1 MAGKSIRTKEEKARI
16 VMEAL
21 TGSTPIAEI
30 CRRYNVT
37 SSAFYKWRDAF
48 IAGGTASLELGK
60 SSKEVQLQKEIES
73 LKTIIGEL
81 TVANETLKKFNCRG
95 EDGSNDRNG

>member
-1 MAGKSIRTKEEKARI
+1 MEGKSNRTKEEKARI

-21 TGSTPIAEI
+21 SGSTSIAEI

-48 IAGGTASLELGK
+48 IAGGTASLESGK
-60 SSKEVQLQKEIES
+60 SSKELQMQREMDK
-73 LKTIIGEL
+73 LKTIIGDL
-81 TVANETLKKFNCRG
+81 TVANETLKKIQLSGRG
-95 EDGSNDRNG
+95 GKL

>member
-1 MAGKSIRTKEEKARI
+1 MEGKSNRTKEEKARI

-21 TGSTPIAEI
+21 TGNTPIAEI

-48 IAGGTASLELGK
+48 IAGGTASL
-60 SSKEVQLQKEIES
+60 
-73 LKTIIGEL
+73 
-81 TVANETLKKFNCRG
+81 
-95 EDGSNDRNG
+95 

>member
-1 MAGKSIRTKEEKARI
+1 MEGKSNRTKEEKARI

-21 TGSTPIAEI
+21 TGNTPIAEI

-48 IAGGTASLELGK
+48 IAGGTASLESGK
-60 SSKEVQLQKEIES
+60 TSKEIQMQREIDN

-81 TVANETLKKFNCRG
+81 TVANEFKTINCRG
-95 EDGSNDRNG
+95 EEGSHE